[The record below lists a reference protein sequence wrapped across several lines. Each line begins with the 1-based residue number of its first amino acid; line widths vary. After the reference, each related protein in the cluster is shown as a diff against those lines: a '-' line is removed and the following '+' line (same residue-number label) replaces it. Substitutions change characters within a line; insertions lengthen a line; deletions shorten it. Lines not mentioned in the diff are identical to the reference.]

1 MINRSTYL
9 NQLINFKDKE
19 QIKVITGIRRCGKS
33 SLLELFAQYL
43 REQGISN
50 DNILKIN
57 FEIME
62 YADLTYKELHKM
74 VKDKADSLNSKLYVL
89 FDEIQK
95 IEGWEHA
102 VNSLRV
108 DSDVDIYITGSN
120 AYLLSSKLSTYLS
133 GRYVEIKM
141 QPLSFKE
148 FLTFYDLKNMTKD
161 EKFDLYLKIGGMPGL
176 KDLNFDEVMINQTL
190 DGIFSTVIMK
200 DVINQAPIRDSS
212 LLNKVTMFLADNV
225 GNSTSVNNIKNT
237 LISDKSI
244 TKGTTTGVIDNYI
257 NFLENA
263 FIFYGIKRYDIK
275 GKDYLKTQGKYYISD
290 LGLRNNLLGFK
301 NRDKGHVLENV
312 VFMELKN
319 RGYRVSIG
327 KIGEKEVDFIA
338 TTYNEKIYIQVC
350 ETLYSE
356 ETKYREL
363 APLKSIKDN
372 YEKIILTMDNV
383 FVDTD
388 NEGIKIINLVDWLLF
403 KSC

>member
-1 MINRSTYL
+1 MIKRPIFL

-33 SLLELFAQYL
+33 SLLEMYAQYL
-43 REQGISN
+43 REQGIN
-50 DNILKIN
+50 DENILKIN

-62 YADLTYKELHKM
+62 FSDLTYKELYKM
-74 VKDKADSLNSKLYVL
+74 VKDRANSINGKLYVL

-95 IEGWEHA
+95 IESWELA

-141 QPLSFKE
+141 QPLSFRE
-148 FLTFYDLKNMTKD
+148 FLTFYDFQNMTKN

-176 KDLNFDEVMINQTL
+176 KDLNFNEQMINQAL

-200 DVINQAPIRDSS
+200 DVINQAPVRDSA

-225 GNSTSVNNIKNT
+225 GNSTSVNNIKNK
-237 LISDKSI
+237 LISDNSI

-263 FIFYGIKRYDIK
+263 FVFYGVKRYDIK
-275 GKDYLKTQGKYYISD
+275 GKELLKTQGKYYISD
-290 LGLRNNLLGFK
+290 LGLRNYLLGFK
-301 NRDKGHVLENV
+301 NKDTGHILENV

-327 KIGEKEVDFIA
+327 KVGNQEVDFIA
-338 TTYNEKIYIQVC
+338 TTFNEKIYIQVC
-350 ETLYSE
+350 ETLMSE
-356 ETKYREL
+356 ETKMREL
-363 APLKSIKDN
+363 KPLQSIKDN
-372 YEKIILTMDNV
+372 YEKIILTMDNL

-388 NEGIKIINLVDWLLF
+388 NEGIKIINLIDWLLR
-403 KSC
+403 

>member
-1 MINRSTYL
+1 MIKRPTFL

-33 SLLELFAQYL
+33 SLLEMFAQYL
-43 REQGISN
+43 KEQGVDDN
-50 DNILKIN
+50 NILKIN

-62 YADLTYKELHKM
+62 FADLTYKELHKM
-74 VKDKADSLNSKLYVL
+74 VKDRASAVKGKLYVL

-95 IEGWEHA
+95 IDSWELA

-141 QPLSFKE
+141 QPLSFRE
-148 FLTFYDLKNMTKD
+148 FLTFYDLQNMTKD

-176 KDLNFDEVMINQTL
+176 KDLNFNEQMINQAL

-200 DVINQAPIRDSS
+200 DVINQAPVRDSA

-237 LISDKSI
+237 LVSDNAI

-263 FIFYGIKRYDIK
+263 FVFYGVKRYDIK
-275 GKDYLKTQGKYYISD
+275 GKELLKTQGKYYISD
-290 LGLRNNLLGFK
+290 LGLRNYLLGFK
-301 NRDKGHVLENV
+301 NKDTGHILENV

-319 RGYRVSIG
+319 RGYRISIG
-327 KIGEKEVDFIA
+327 KVGNQEVDFIA
-338 TTYNEKIYIQVC
+338 TTFNEKIYIQVC

-356 ETKYREL
+356 ETKGREL

-388 NEGIKIINLVDWLLF
+388 EEGIKIINLVDWLLR
-403 KSC
+403 